1 MGRRLLPIVIAAVVL
16 LLPTSALAGGE
27 VNLFFGKRD
36 IDDDILEALEVESP
50 QQIGI
55 ELTFGHQWPVA
66 IAIDYFQSDD
76 DGSYEYYG
84 YSEKIDA
91 EIQELAV
98 GVRYLF
104 RKDKTVVPFIGGGLA
119 SVKGELSASSGGGSV
134 DDSTIGWWIQGGV
147 NFRIGKFFNLGVDLR
162 NVSAEVEFEDIVDI
176 EVGGMSY
183 GVLVG
188 FRWGGS

>member
-1 MGRRLLPIVIAAVVL
+1 VIAAVVL
-16 LLPTSALAGGE
+16 LLPTPALAGGE
-27 VNLFFGKRD
+27 VNLFFGQRD
-36 IDDDILEALEVESP
+36 IDDDILEELCVDSP

-66 IAIDYFQSDD
+66 IAIDYFQSED
-76 DGSYEYYG
+76 DGDYYT
-84 YSEKIDA
+84 YKLDA
-91 EIQELAV
+91 EIQELDV

-104 RKDKTVVPFIGGGLA
+104 RKDKTVVPFVGGGFA
-119 SVKGELSASSGGGSV
+119 HVKGELSARGLGSV
-134 DDSTIGWWIQGGV
+134 DDDTMGFWIQAGV
-147 NFRIGKFFNLGVDLR
+147 NFRIGKFFNLGADLR
-162 NVSAEVEFEDIVDI
+162 HVSSEVGFDDVDV